1 MLIEKVLKK
10 ESNIL
15 YKIDKINKMFKIVKI
30 NEERMTPEKK
40 PMIQKKIT
48 SWLRKSDSATKED
61 KINMQK
67 ERCKFYFNK
76 CLNELIESKKYLK
89 YWVRGM
95 DKIFI
100 EYFIKHY
107 KEYILP
113 ENLKIK
119 YINDDD
125 DDFEYPIYVH
135 FIGEKDYIWTLNIFN
150 NQRFKKAVYSNL
162 FEWECESRDP
172 EFTDM
177 KKLFDVDLVW
187 KYTVNKKDETE
198 NLEKKHFESFEC
210 PICLDHDELVYGDCG
225 HGICSSCEFN
235 MQIKLKDNKCP
246 CCRNDFY
253 KKGNTKEDIE
263 GLIDYLNFERIEE
276 VLGDNMM
283 FYLNEYMCDINKV
296 QYCLN
301 DKEFITQLQI
311 DNSWLFIFSE

>member
-1 MLIEKVLKK
+1 
-10 ESNIL
+10 
-15 YKIDKINKMFKIVKI
+15 
-30 NEERMTPEKK
+30 
-40 PMIQKKIT
+40 MIQKKIT

-76 CLNELIESKKYLK
+76 CLDELIESKKYLR
-89 YWVRGM
+89 YWFNGM

-107 KEYILP
+107 KKYILP
-113 ENLKIK
+113 ENLRIQ
-119 YINDDD
+119 YIND
-125 DDFEYPIYVH
+125 DDFEYPKYVH

-150 NQRFKKAVYSNL
+150 NQRFKEAVYCSL
-162 FEWECESRDP
+162 FEWMFDSRNP
-172 EFTDM
+172 GYTDM

-210 PICLDHDELVYGDCG
+210 PICFENDELVYGDCG
-225 HGICSSCEFN
+225 HGMCSSCEFN

-246 CCRNDFY
+246 CCRKNFY
-253 KKGNTKEDIE
+253 NISKEDIE
-263 GLIDYLNFERIEE
+263 NLIEYCDFENIEKAM
-276 VLGDNMM
+276 GDNLM

-301 DKEFITQLQI
+301 DIEFITQLKI
-311 DNSWLFIFSE
+311 DDSWLFVFGVFYNSYTN